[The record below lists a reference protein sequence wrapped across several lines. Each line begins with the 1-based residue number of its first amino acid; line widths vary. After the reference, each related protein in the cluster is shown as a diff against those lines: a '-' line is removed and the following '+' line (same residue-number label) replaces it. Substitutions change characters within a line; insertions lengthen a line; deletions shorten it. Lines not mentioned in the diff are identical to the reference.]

1 MQAQRLHPQA
11 VATDAGQLLR
21 DVVAIQAQESR
32 AAALSIRPTTAKLT
46 REDVRIALEETRSIV
61 LTWCMRG
68 TMHLLPA
75 SDAGWLLG
83 IFGPVFIKKTN
94 FRYAQLG
101 LYDATRARAKDDIAE
116 LLGQRGAVPRP
127 ALRDL
132 LARRGYP
139 TEGQAFIHLMR
150 FAALSGIVCFGPRI
164 DGEESFVL
172 LEDWITSR
180 DHPQNPQAELARRY
194 LRAYGPASD
203 ADFAR
208 WSGLPLTFARHGLAA
223 IPDELDEFEGLSLL
237 KDHAAPPDVS
247 PFVRLLPAFDTLLLG
262 YDSREW
268 LVDAEHAAAIHPGGG
283 IIKPTVL
290 VDGRIV
296 GVWSFQKGGRV
307 IQIEKFGSLTE
318 AVISQIEDEAR
329 DIGRF
334 LGADTTLTFA

>member
-1 MQAQRLHPQA
+1 
-11 VATDAGQLLR
+11 
-21 DVVAIQAQESR
+21 
-32 AAALSIRPTTAKLT
+32 
-46 REDVRIALEETRSIV
+46 
-61 LTWCMRG
+61 
-68 TMHLLPA
+68 
-75 SDAGWLLG
+75 
-83 IFGPVFIKKTN
+83 
-94 FRYAQLG
+94 
-101 LYDATRARAKDDIAE
+101 
-116 LLGQRGAVPRP
+116 
-127 ALRDL
+127 
-132 LARRGYP
+132 
-139 TEGQAFIHLMR
+139 
-150 FAALSGIVCFGPRI
+150 
-164 DGEESFVL
+164 
-172 LEDWITSR
+172 
-180 DHPQNPQAELARRY
+180 

-268 LVDAEHAAAIHPGGG
+268 LVDAEHTAAIHPGGG